1 MDSNTVRSMQW
12 LDVVRRAVQGSDG
25 SRQAVQEAIE
35 GELRDEPGAAP
46 AATAFAEALAEL
58 TEYATAPVGDTCDAV
73 DLEVEAVVVSRRI
86 LRPLLQTKM
95 QARLDALDAQLV
107 GRAQCPTCQGS
118 AESQGRLARKWGSL
132 FGPLNLRR
140 RYRYCEHC
148 EQGSAPAQQ
157 LLGLPAGE
165 FTPRLEEACTMMTT
179 TVSHGMAQGL
189 LSKLL
194 GVEVS
199 IKALEDMT
207 ERRGATLQTIQA
219 AEAKRCAA
227 YDETGLPVPLQQ
239 RPADAAAE
247 SEAPRVAY
255 LEADG
260 MMALT
265 RHELSGKELTPT
277 DKRRQRR
284 AKQDKARGGKGR
296 RYETAGREVKNA
308 VLYKG
313 TAVAKESPQRGCL
326 LEKTYVSHLGD
337 WMTFVT
343 LLWAE
348 LLRLRFD
355 QAKLLVILSDGADWI
370 RSIAQWLPIPTFLI
384 LDLYH
389 VKRRIWEVAHSL
401 YGDHT
406 PEAKQWAEVQGD
418 RVEAGQAR
426 QVITALRF
434 LRPEREETQKLVESL
449 IGFLNNNL
457 DRTDYPTYRARGL
470 RSSSAAIES
479 ANFHVSGQ
487 RLKVQGTRWSDEGAG
502 HMASLRADLFNGRWE
517 RRTKELLAAKAA

>member
-1 MDSNTVRSMQW
+1 MDSSTVSSVQW

-35 GELRDEPGAAP
+35 AALREEPGAVP

-58 TEYATAPVGDTCDAV
+58 TQYATAPVGGSQDAV

-86 LRPLLQTKM
+86 LRPLLQAKM
-95 QARLDALDAQLV
+95 QARLDALDEKLV
-107 GRAQCPTCQGS
+107 GQAHCPSCQAS
-118 AESQGRLARKWGSL
+118 AESQGRLARHWASL
-132 FGPLNLRR
+132 FGPLRLRR

-148 EQGSAPAQQ
+148 DQGSTPAQK
-157 LLGLPAGE
+157 LLGLPAGD
-165 FTPRLEEACTMMTT
+165 FTPRLAEACTMMTT
-179 TVSHGMAQGL
+179 TVSHGMAQEL

-207 ERRGATLQTIQA
+207 ERRGAALQIVQA

-227 YDETGLPVPLQQ
+227 YDETGLPVPLQE
-239 RPADAAAE
+239 RPTDAVAE
-247 SEAPRVAY
+247 AEAPRVAY

-284 AKQDKARGGKGR
+284 AKRDKARGGKGR

-308 VLYKG
+308 VLYTG
-313 TAVAKESPQRGCL
+313 IACAKESPRRGCI

-337 WMTFVT
+337 WKTFVT
-343 LLWAE
+343 LLWVE

-370 RSIAQWLPIPTFLI
+370 RSIAEWLPITTFLI

-389 VKRRIWEVAHSL
+389 VKRRI
-401 YGDHT
+401 
-406 PEAKQWAEVQGD
+406 
-418 RVEAGQAR
+418 
-426 QVITALRF
+426 
-434 LRPEREETQKLVESL
+434 
-449 IGFLNNNL
+449 
-457 DRTDYPTYRARGL
+457 
-470 RSSSAAIES
+470 
-479 ANFHVSGQ
+479 
-487 RLKVQGTRWSDEGAG
+487 
-502 HMASLRADLFNGRWE
+502 
-517 RRTKELLAAKAA
+517 